1 MRAFQGKLSHVPMS
15 QFGENR
21 YLHQCSDFTISDE
34 YTQVFDSAALGPLK
48 LHKKDRTN
56 SGVHLVCGDPRQLP
70 AYQNST
76 FPIATAMKN
85 ILNTSSAV
93 LLPIQYRQPPNLSA
107 ISSAFF
113 YENAIRSPEENNTC
127 ACNFRCIVW
136 RSERII
142 PAEERCSSQEAHRRV
157 PTLHTFRS
165 SKDEVYVE
173 YHPTG

>member
-56 SGVHLVCGDPRQLP
+56 SGVHLVCGDPRQL
-70 AYQNST
+70 AAFQNSAL
-76 FPIATAMKN
+76 PIATAMMN
-85 ILNTSSAV
+85 ILRTSSS
-93 LLPIQYRQPPNLSA
+93 LLLDVQWRQPANLSA
-107 ISSAFF
+107 LISAFF
-113 YENAIRSPEENNTC
+113 YENAICSPWEKDSK

-136 RSERII
+136 KSNSKLH
-142 PAEERCSSQEAHRRV
+142 AEERCSS
-157 PTLHTFRS
+157 T
-165 SKDEVYVE
+165 EVQ
-173 YHPTG
+173 